1 LAAAAPILGAA
12 GRGAA
17 ATACPSCLNPEPNPP
32 TPNPAKPKTRRCCCE
47 GCAALLFSRKGSADT
62 AKTDAGCCDCYCMTA
77 PPPEPAPAGGEK
89 KKVAAYKTEAFI
101 AA

>member
-1 LAAAAPILGAA
+1 
-12 GRGAA
+12 
-17 ATACPSCLNPEPNPP
+17 
-32 TPNPAKPKTRRCCCE
+32 
-47 GCAALLFSRKGSADT
+47 
-62 AKTDAGCCDCYCMTA
+62 MTA